1 MKDYSVKRLMKQEYM
16 EWILK
21 KHYAKRRCSVSYAF
35 GLIKDLQIFGVCTF
49 GYPPNYMYNKGRC
62 LFNDLEVTTLELNRL
77 VTNDLDKNCLSYF
90 VSQCLKLLPQPMAVI
105 SYADPNV
112 YHTGYIY
119 QATNWY
125 YTGTSTPKKRYHFE
139 DGSTF
144 DIRRGIHTK
153 GNIVKV
159 EKMKPTFR
167 YLYLLG
173 NKKEKKNMLRK
184 LKMKLLPYPKGD
196 NKRYDSSDLEMY
208 MQNDLFDG
216 GKNDL

>member
-112 YHTGYIY
+112 HHTGYIY

>member
-1 MKDYSVKRLMKQEYM
+1 M
-16 EWILK
+16 LK
-21 KHYAKRRCSVSYAF
+21 KTQFNFNKNDIRQIKYLVFKKNKFWFTYNYNNDEKKILINKFMFEIIKKYF
-35 GLIKDLQIFGVCTF
+35 GPNIYIF
-49 GYPPNYMYNKGRC
+49 NILDNK
-62 LFNDLEVTTLELNRL
+62 NS
-77 VTNDLDKNCLSYF
+77 TNDLDKNCLSYF

-173 NKKEKKNMLRK
+173 RACK
-184 LKMKLLPYPKGD
+184 LDRVL
-196 NKRYDSSDLEMY
+196 NSS
-208 MQNDLFDG
+208 
-216 GKNDL
+216 